1 MTSSRAPRRFRK
13 TQQPRVDNYHDVHGR
28 PFGVATS
35 DWGGG
40 HQRFDEGVL
49 ASWEAM
55 GPASLEIAAPLPRH
69 RPSTTAEAEARAAQL
84 RPPGARSDDDE
95 AADDVLTRVELAA
108 ASGDLGLRL
117 VEEEARP
124 VPVSPA
130 DALTTRGRR
139 NHHPAAAIPGPTVIF
154 TIVPGSPASTASGL
168 REGMPVRS
176 IDGVSVVGWEIRD
189 VVSHLSART
198 KPVQGDAEPLVVE
211 FGLPRPE
218 RQARRAARLKR
229 EAKTGRR
236 KAVLATARLER
247 EAAASAARAQAAKE
261 AQIKDLAQ
269 LLAELP
275 AFRMLP
281 PGQRMHFAKTAEER
295 SFGAEA
301 TIVAAEETGSALYLV
316 QSGSAV
322 VWQHNDHAEEGAPM
336 RKLAELSAGKYW
348 GSMSPL
354 QHMKREAHVVA
365 GPGGCACLILAEG
378 GNFHSSVAGK
388 MKKVGA
394 RQRQRAAMKNRAKDL
409 GQRIDPLI
417 QLLIVA
423 HQQELAQACQRFDD
437 SSTPRVTG
445 PQLMEVL
452 NSVDLDLETAEVEQ
466 LGALLAELGTET
478 RLDLAEFFAS
488 IGGSRT
494 IERKADDGSKE
505 TLPTWSKAMEAYADS
520 TAMRDAWRER
530 VAEAGFSVHGRQEGA
545 RVPVQPELASPAT
558 PGRKVFDGWEEERQ
572 AEAKAEQEEE
582 EAAPEVSTAAKPSTP
597 RMLKSSLSDVV
608 FSSLATP

>member
-13 TQQPRVDNYHDVHGR
+13 TQPRRVDNYHDVHGR

-40 HQRFDEGVL
+40 GGRFDDGVL
-49 ASWEAM
+49 ESWEAM
-55 GPASLEIAAPLPRH
+55 GPASLEIALPLPRH

-84 RPPGARSDDDE
+84 RPPGARGDDE
-95 AADDVLTRVELAA
+95 AADDVMTRVEFAA

-130 DALTTRGRR
+130 GALTTRGRR
-139 NHHPAAAIPGPTVIF
+139 NHHPPAAVPGPAVIF

-176 IDGVSVVGWEIRD
+176 IDGVSVLGWEIRD

-218 RQARRAARLKR
+218 RQTRRAARLKR
-229 EAKTGRR
+229 EAKAGRR

-275 AFRMLP
+275 ASRMLP

-301 TIVAAEETGSALYLV
+301 TIVAAEEAGSALYLV
-316 QSGSAV
+316 QRGSAV

-348 GSMSPL
+348 GSMAPL

-365 GPGGCACLILAEG
+365 GPSGCACLILAEG

-388 MKKVGA
+388 MMKVGA

-417 QLLIVA
+417 QLLLVA

-452 NSVDLDLETAEVEQ
+452 NSVDLDLEAAEIEQ
-466 LGALLAELGTET
+466 LGDLLLELGTET
-478 RLDLAEFFAS
+478 LELAEFFAG

-494 IERKADDGSKE
+494 IERKADDDSKE
-505 TLPTWSKAMEAYADS
+505 TLPTWSKAMEAYAQS
-520 TAMRDAWRER
+520 TAQRDAWRER
-530 VAEAGFSVHGRQEGA
+530 VAEAGFSGQEGA

-558 PGRKVFDGWEEERQ
+558 PGRRAFGGWEEERQ
-572 AEAKAEQEEE
+572 AEAKAAQEEE
-582 EAAPEVSTAAKPSTP
+582 EAAPAVSAAAKPSTP